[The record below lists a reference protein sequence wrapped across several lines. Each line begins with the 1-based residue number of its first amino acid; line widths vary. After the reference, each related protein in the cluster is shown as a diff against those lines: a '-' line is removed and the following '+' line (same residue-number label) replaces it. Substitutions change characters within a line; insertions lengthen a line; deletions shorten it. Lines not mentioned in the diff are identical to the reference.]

1 MLIRAKEG
9 LFAQG
14 DWREATDHRFI
25 TALNTT
31 DLTALLSE
39 WKNAGQIFSITEDGI
54 AYFPFYALNPENDYQ
69 PYPVIAKVIDIF
81 GGLESGWDMSFW
93 FGSVNSYLGG
103 KIPKAVIANQPQVLL
118 DAVIDEL
125 AGILHG

>member
-1 MLIRAKEG
+1 MTNLNPDDLKVEIQARQQKMLSRAKEG

-54 AYFPFYALNPENDYQ
+54 AYFPF
-69 PYPVIAKVIDIF
+69 
-81 GGLESGWDMSFW
+81 
-93 FGSVNSYLGG
+93 
-103 KIPKAVIANQPQVLL
+103 
-118 DAVIDEL
+118 
-125 AGILHG
+125 